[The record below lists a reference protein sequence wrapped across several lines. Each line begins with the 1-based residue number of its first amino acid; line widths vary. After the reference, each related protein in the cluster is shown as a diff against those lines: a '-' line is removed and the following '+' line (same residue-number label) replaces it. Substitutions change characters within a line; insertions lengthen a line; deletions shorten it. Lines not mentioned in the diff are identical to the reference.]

1 MPLARFCRMQFSWPL
16 MLTALGGL
24 LVGSLLV
31 VLGVRVLERREAAE
45 ETASRIGVDLAAA
58 LAREPRLRDAAI
70 LPVARIPFS
79 SRPTVE
85 VTGRVPSPT
94 ARDLALEIAR
104 RELER
109 LRPGMTVVDRL
120 EIVPVAEPRRLA

>member
-1 MPLARFCRMQFSWPL
+1 MQFSWPF

-31 VLGVRVLERREAAE
+31 VLGVRVLGRREAAE

-58 LAREPRLRDAAI
+58 LAREPRLRDATI
-70 LPVARIPFS
+70 LPIARIPFS

-120 EIVPVAEPRRLA
+120 EIVPLAEPRRLA

>member
-1 MPLARFCRMQFSWPL
+1 MQFSWPF

-31 VLGVRVLERREAAE
+31 VLGVRVLGRREAAE
-45 ETASRIGVDLAAA
+45 ETASHIGVDLAAA
-58 LAREPRLRDAAI
+58 LTREPRLRDATI

-120 EIVPVAEPRRLA
+120 EIVPLAEPRRLA

>member
-1 MPLARFCRMQFSWPL
+1 MPLARFCRVQFSWPF

>member
-1 MPLARFCRMQFSWPL
+1 

-31 VLGVRVLERREAAE
+31 ILGVRVLGRREAAE

-104 RELER
+104 RELDR

-120 EIVPVAEPRRLA
+120 EIVPLAEPRRLA

>member
-1 MPLARFCRMQFSWPL
+1 MQFSWPL

-31 VLGVRVLERREAAE
+31 ILGVRVLGRREAAE

-104 RELER
+104 RELDR

-120 EIVPVAEPRRLA
+120 EIVPLAEPRRLA

>member
-1 MPLARFCRMQFSWPL
+1 MQFSWPL

-24 LVGSLLV
+24 LIGSLLV
-31 VLGVRVLERREAAE
+31 GIGCACARAAW
-45 ETASRIGVDLAAA
+45 
-58 LAREPRLRDAAI
+58 
-70 LPVARIPFS
+70 
-79 SRPTVE
+79 
-85 VTGRVPSPT
+85 GRAPT

-120 EIVPVAEPRRLA
+120 EIVPVAEPRRLAW

>member
-1 MPLARFCRMQFSWPL
+1 MQFSWPF
-16 MLTALGGL
+16 MLTALGAL
-24 LVGSLLV
+24 LVGSALV
-31 VLGVRVLERREAAE
+31 VLGVHVLGRREAAE
-45 ETASRIGVDLAAA
+45 ETAGHIGVDLAAA

-79 SRPTVE
+79 SRPIVE
-85 VTGRVPSPT
+85 ITGRVPSPP

-104 RELER
+104 REVER

-120 EIVPVAEPRRLA
+120 EIVPAVAPRRLA